1 MLRVCVGIILLCTI
15 GAVSLA
21 DQVPGVQV
29 KVDIAYLTKFLDQMK
44 LKYETTADKG
54 FAHMIMVGD
63 HAKYETY
70 VIADTESALAFVII
84 RNYMTVK
91 PDNRN
96 ADKVLRHLMQ
106 LNWKLNVGKFEWNPD
121 DGEVRLTFTFSTEEG
136 IGFNAFKAVF
146 DTLTNTAD
154 DKYEECQKILTAD

>member
-1 MLRVCVGIILLCTI
+1 MFRVFLAISLLCAISAIT
-15 GAVSLA
+15 LA

-29 KVDIAYLTKFLDQMK
+29 KVDLAYLTKYLDQMK
-44 LKYETTADKG
+44 LKYETNEEKG

-70 VIADTESALAFVII
+70 VIADTESALCFVII

-91 PDNRN
+91 PDHRN
-96 ADKVLRHLMQ
+96 CDKVLRHLME

-121 DGEVRLTFTFSTEEG
+121 DGEVRISFTFSTEEG
-136 IGFNAFKAVF
+136 VGFNAFKAVF
-146 DTLTNTAD
+146 DTMTNTAD
-154 DKYEECQKILTAD
+154 DKYEECQKILTGD